1 MQRMT
6 RAPTNTITSLDSD
19 FSDEDIYYAEI
30 PELQNSETPE
40 LRRSENA
47 EPKRSEDAEQRRSW
61 YAKGTVEDAL
71 INSLFHSI
79 ETIKSTE

>member
-19 FSDEDIYYAEI
+19 YSDEDIKDTEI
-30 PELQNSETPE
+30 PELRSTEIPE
-40 LRRSENA
+40 MRRSEYA
-47 EPKRSEDAEQRRSW
+47 ERRRSW
-61 YAKGTVEDAL
+61 YAKGTVEDEL

-79 ETIKSTE
+79 EIRRSIS